1 VVAQFIG
8 LTVIFLQKKVGPINS
23 ATMTI
28 MAKKSKPTEKQPK
41 VHDELKGFDI
51 KINAFGELNSSMNIE
66 RLNQF
71 LNEKVDDIKLRDRKQ
86 TKDEEE

>member
-1 VVAQFIG
+1 MVVG
-8 LTVIFLQKKVGPINS
+8 LGNLLVGTPAKAHIITTNPFF
-23 ATMTI
+23 

-51 KINAFGELNSSMNIE
+51 KINAFGELNSSLNIE

-86 TKDEEE
+86 AKEEEE